1 MPPPQAPDH
10 GPAISAIIS
19 QGITARDLAS
29 LTGKPLHMV
38 EAALGTIAPVRGQ
51 QSRTRVYDCW
61 QALAALGAGGEGP
74 DEQAIEEA
82 IKRMKPTQL
91 PAALSHEFWKGL
103 GARAAYLTER
113 GDLWRTSKV
122 QQLVAGIYKAVRQSM
137 SLLEDNVDQQTALT
151 PRQREIIRSV
161 ADATLG
167 EAKELI
173 GEQFK
178 TWESIDD
185 HDDDGVQ

>member
-1 MPPPQAPDH
+1 MAADFPDH
-10 GPAISAIIS
+10 SHIIQRMIAEGIGVADLS
-19 QGITARDLAS
+19 QLMGMS
-29 LTGKPLHMV
+29 QQEVK
-38 EAALGTIAPVRGQ
+38 AALQFTRPMRGAQ
-51 QSRTRVYDCW
+51 MRTAVYSTW
-61 QALAALGAGGEGP
+61 EALAAFRVQQNT
-74 DEQAIEEA
+74 DEMLEQQIM
-82 IKRMKPTQL
+82 RMKPTQL
-91 PAALSHEFWKGL
+91 PVGLQAEFWSAQRKRHEYQEAVGQ
-103 GARAAYLTER
+103 
-113 GDLWRTSKV
+113 LWRTPAV
-122 QQLVAGIYKAVRQSM
+122 QRAIADLLKIVRTSM
-137 SLLEDNVDQQTALT
+137 GLMVDNIDQQTALT

>member
-1 MPPPQAPDH
+1 
-10 GPAISAIIS
+10 
-19 QGITARDLAS
+19 
-29 LTGKPLHMV
+29 
-38 EAALGTIAPVRGQ
+38 
-51 QSRTRVYDCW
+51 
-61 QALAALGAGGEGP
+61 
-74 DEQAIEEA
+74 
-82 IKRMKPTQL
+82 
-91 PAALSHEFWKGL
+91 
-103 GARAAYLTER
+103 
-113 GDLWRTSKV
+113 
-122 QQLVAGIYKAVRQSM
+122 M